1 MNTRILLTL
10 ASIASIS
17 AGVACSGDSG
27 GQTSSADGGSH
38 DGSADSSLSDG
49 SSADSSPGDGSTRDA
64 AVDSPSNADSSPADS
79 GADGAE
85 TGAHV
90 VTVGSGGLSF
100 SPSTL
105 TINVG
110 ETVRWVWAGSNH
122 NVVSGTVAADNKFCS
137 PTDTNC
143 ATAPTSASGAT
154 YSHTFTTAGAYP
166 YFCAPHRLAGMTG
179 TITVQ

>member
-1 MNTRILLTL
+1 MNTRTLLVL
-10 ASIASIS
+10 ATIASLS
-17 AGVACSGDSG
+17 AAVACSGDSG
-27 GQTSSADGGSH
+27 GQTSTADGGSH
-38 DGSADSSLSDG
+38 DA
-49 SSADSSPGDGSTRDA
+49 SSADSSTSDGSARDA
-64 AVDSPSNADSSPADS
+64 AVDSPTAADGGADSSPADS
-79 GADGAE
+79 AADSAADGAE

-110 ETVRWVWAGSNH
+110 ETVRWVWAGSGH
-122 NVVSGTVAADNKFCS
+122 NVVSGTAAADNKFCS
-137 PTDTNC
+137 PNDTSC
-143 ATAPTSASGAT
+143 ATAPTSASGTT